1 MLQLESEDKALF
13 RFSKESISLFH
24 VFWPQVFIFL
34 YYCYSIVISSGA
46 LKISIINIPVW
57 ILYNQ
62 WKYFVFSF
70 QDYMFKLP
78 QAAWENY
85 TFLQFRLKTPRDCI
99 SCQLK
104 GAAML
109 YSRVLLQRMKVKS
122 ESEVTQSCP
131 TLHDP
136 MDCSPPGSSSMGFS
150 RQEYWSGLPFLFQRI
165 FLTQGSNP
173 HLLHYRWILYYWA
186 TKEAPSLR

>member
-1 MLQLESEDKALF
+1 MLQLESEYKAFF

-78 QAAWENY
+78 RAAWENY
-85 TFLQFRLKTPRDCI
+85 TFLQFRLKTPRETVSVVNWKEQQCFI
-99 SCQLK
+99 LRSVRVRKWYLK
-104 GAAML
+104 NA
-109 YSRVLLQRMKVKS
+109 
-122 ESEVTQSCP
+122 
-131 TLHDP
+131 DP
-136 MDCSPPGSSSMGFS
+136 WK
-150 RQEYWSGLPFLFQRI
+150 WS
-165 FLTQGSNP
+165 
-173 HLLHYRWILYYWA
+173 
-186 TKEAPSLR
+186 

>member
-78 QAAWENY
+78 RAAWENY

-136 MDCSPPGSSSMGFS
+136 MDCSLPGSTAHGIFQARILLWVAISFS
-150 RQEYWSGLPFLFQRI
+150 R
-165 FLTQGSNP
+165 GSSWP
-173 HLLHYRWILYYWA
+173 RD
-186 TKEAPSLR
+186 

>member
-150 RQEYWSGLPFLFQRI
+150 RQEYWSGAIAFSKGQWGTVATIRIMLVDPNERSMRHSHLDQR
-165 FLTQGSNP
+165 P
-173 HLLHYRWILYYWA
+173 
-186 TKEAPSLR
+186 